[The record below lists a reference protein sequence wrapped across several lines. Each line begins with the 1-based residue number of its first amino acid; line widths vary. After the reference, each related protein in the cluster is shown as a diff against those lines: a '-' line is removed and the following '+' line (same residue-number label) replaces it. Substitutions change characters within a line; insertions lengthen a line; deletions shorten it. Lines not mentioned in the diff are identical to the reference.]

1 MLYCYH
7 PGMPG
12 RPRAAGKKI
21 QEGNLWQTMNPREIA
36 DLYDAAEKLSVDEAM
51 TLPGA
56 ILS

>member
-1 MLYCYH
+1 MS
-7 PGMPG
+7 GMSG
-12 RPRAAGKKI
+12 RL
-21 QEGNLWQTMNPREIA
+21 EEIA